1 MRTLS
6 DKVCVDAD
14 EFKQEALELYKW
26 SSEYDFEWMYLNGSK
41 SGNVCMFF
49 LKPNRSGT
57 GVNKKRIKLFGENA
71 ESTEGGLRS
80 LNRMIAI
87 DDFLNNSESSN
98 A

>member
-14 EFKQEALELYKW
+14 EFKQEALKLYKW
-26 SSEYDFEWMYLNGSK
+26 SPEYDFEWMYLNGVK

-49 LKPNRSGT
+49 LKPNKTGT
-57 GVNKKRIKLFGENA
+57 GINKKRIKLFGKDA
-71 ESTEGGLRS
+71 ESTEGVLCS
-80 LNRMIAI
+80 LNRMITI
-87 DDFLNNSESSN
+87 DDFLDYSESSN